1 MKTILSFAFIVIFSF
16 SLKAQSSDDIGIIQ
30 SLWGMEKRTM
40 VEEYMDLSPA
50 EASAFWSQYEI
61 YEEARKAL
69 GKERIGL
76 INEYVENFGSLTD
89 DKAAEL
95 INGAASNNIAIQKLL
110 QKTFKKMS
118 KVISPVKAAQFV
130 QLENYLMSM
139 IQLSIQDELPFIGE
153 LEEMVN
159 D

>member
-1 MKTILSFAFIVIFSF
+1 MRTLFLFACLFMISIV
-16 SLKAQSSDDIGIIQ
+16 LKAQSTDDIGMIQ
-30 SLWGMEKRTM
+30 SLWGMEKRAM

-50 EASAFWSQYEI
+50 EAPGFWAQYEA

-69 GKERIGL
+69 GRDRIGL
-76 INEYVENFGSLTD
+76 INEYVENYGSLTD
-89 DKAAEL
+89 AKATEL

-110 QKTFKKMS
+110 KKTFKKMS
-118 KVISPVKAAQFV
+118 KVVSPVKAAQFV
-130 QLENYLMSM
+130 QLENYLSSM

-153 LEEMVN
+153 LEEMVE